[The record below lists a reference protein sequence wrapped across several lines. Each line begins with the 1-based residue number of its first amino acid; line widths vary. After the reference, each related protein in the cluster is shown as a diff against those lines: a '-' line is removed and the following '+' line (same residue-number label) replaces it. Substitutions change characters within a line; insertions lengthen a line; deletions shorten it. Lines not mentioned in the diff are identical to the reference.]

1 MLTEKSMAMVNTYSS
16 SIKVPADNA
25 FQLVRLLIES
35 WAGGSIT
42 LGRGYK
48 IACVIFWVI
57 VDLKVRFG
65 FLFFFL
71 TILIKM
77 RIISFP
83 GI

>member
-65 FLFFFL
+65 FFFFL